1 VTAPGAAVSPPG
13 NDALHARHHPGS
25 RSLAGRPRVRE
36 GWLVFAS
43 IDLARRIEQA
53 EARLTAAIA
62 GSVPSG
68 VLRAVGGGVAALAR
82 PGSPLNKVIGL
93 GFEPLDDGAIA
104 EIESLWLERGEPVRV
119 ELSTLAD
126 PEIAARLAA
135 RGYQLQG
142 FENMLALDLESH
154 HHARS
159 HAVHVSPIGHDDDA
173 VWRTIAVDGFASPD
187 GSGAGG
193 DELLRPVLEQVM
205 ADFTRTSGLVR
216 YVARIDGM
224 PVGAASCRIDE
235 RLVQLCGATTLPAWR
250 RRGVQRALL
259 EQRLDD
265 ARAFGCTLAVITTA
279 PGSQSQANAQR
290 GGFAL
295 LYARAIMVRTWPT
308 S

>member
-1 VTAPGAAVSPPG
+1 
-13 NDALHARHHPGS
+13 
-25 RSLAGRPRVRE
+25 
-36 GWLVFAS
+36 VFAS

-62 GSVPSG
+62 GGVPSG
-68 VLRAVGGGVAALAR
+68 VVLRPIGGGIAALAR
-82 PGSPLNKVIGL
+82 PGSPINKVIGI

-104 EIESLWLERGEPVRV
+104 EVESLWLERGEPVRV

-126 PEIAARLAA
+126 PAIAAGLAA

-142 FENMLALDLESH
+142 FENMLALDLASH

-159 HAVHVSPIGHDDDA
+159 QAVHVTRMADRDDA
-173 VWRTIAVDGFASPD
+173 VWRAIAVDGFASPD

-193 DELLRPVLEQVM
+193 DELVRPLLEQVM
-205 ADFTRTSGLVR
+205 ADFARAPGISR
-216 YVARIDGM
+216 YVARIENM

-235 RLVQLCGATTLPAWR
+235 HLVQLCGATTLPAWR

-265 ARAFGCTLAVITTA
+265 ARAAGCSLAVITTT

-295 LYARAIMVRTWPT
+295 LYARAILVRTWPA

>member
-1 VTAPGAAVSPPG
+1 
-13 NDALHARHHPGS
+13 
-25 RSLAGRPRVRE
+25 
-36 GWLVFAS
+36 VFAS

-53 EARLTAAIA
+53 EARLIAAFA
-62 GSVPSG
+62 SAVPG
-68 VLRAVGGGVAALAR
+68 PVLRAIGGGVAALAR
-82 PGSPLNKVIGL
+82 PGSPINKVIGI
-93 GFEPLDDGAIA
+93 GFEPLDDGALA

-119 ELSTLAD
+119 ELSSLAD

-142 FENMLALDLESH
+142 FENTLALDLTCH

-159 HAVHVSPIGHDDDA
+159 QAVHVTPVEGDHDDV

-193 DELLRPVLEQVM
+193 DDLVRPALEQVM
-205 ADFTRTSGLVR
+205 ADVARAPGVTR
-216 YVARIDGM
+216 YVARIESM
-224 PVGAASCRIDE
+224 PVGAASCRVDLG
-235 RLVQLCGATTLPAWR
+235 LVQLCGATTLPAWR

-265 ARAFGCTLAVITTA
+265 ARAAGCSLAVITTA

-295 LYARAIMVRTWPT
+295 LYARAIMVRTWP
-308 S
+308 SS